1 MPLMSETMMM
11 TKDYSETIA
20 QIKKEIRNQST
31 VPYFGLGIF
40 KGTVTKE
47 GEAIPYD
54 SDSMILTMNQGRP
67 MSERLMFE
75 YSRAAMHLEQ
85 RRGVDYIQQ
94 MMNWIYTK
102 PFDATP
108 LQKAVFNMSPRY
120 IVDTNRDTKL
130 QELLAYEPHTL
141 IIGKSRILNN
151 DYRYE
156 IFEYDVENKKY
167 FQVDE
172 EALDDAKKILFKP
185 MGSPLPEPSFVISDA
200 DYVDWLTEAMGGF
213 AVPSVLKTYR
223 KTKKYLFL
231 GTFFDRDTDRMV
243 ANELTMD
250 LEGGYVITDQ
260 ELGKKERKFIEKH
273 NLELL
278 EMSLEEFTE
287 AFI

>member
-1 MPLMSETMMM
+1 MSETMTE
-11 TKDYSETIA
+11 TKDYSETIET
-20 QIKKEIRNQST
+20 IKKEIRNQTT

-40 KGTVTKE
+40 KGVTTKE
-47 GEAIPYD
+47 GESMPHD
-54 SDSMILTMNQGRP
+54 SDSMILMMNNGRA
-67 MSERLMFE
+67 MSPRLMFE

-94 MMNWIYTK
+94 MTNWIYTK
-102 PFDATP
+102 EFEPTP
-108 LQKAVFNMSPRY
+108 LQKAVANMSPRY
-120 IVDTNRDTKL
+120 IIDTNRDTKL
-130 QELLAYEPHTL
+130 QELLAFEPHTL
-141 IIGKSRILNN
+141 IVGKSRILDN

-156 IFEYDVENKKY
+156 IFEYDVENSKY
-167 FQVDE
+167 FQVEE

-231 GTFFDRDTDRMV
+231 GTYFDRDTDRMV

-250 LEGGYVITDQ
+250 LEGGYVISDQ
-260 ELGKKERKFIEKH
+260 ELGKKEKKFIEKH
-273 NLELL
+273 NLEVL
-278 EMSLEEFTE
+278 EMSLEDFTR
-287 AFI
+287 AFV